1 MDTDYFV
8 QHANQAGLCGHTDW
22 RLPTANELRN
32 LFNVE
37 ARGFSLQAPAGLAS
51 IPTLETSGYWTA
63 ISDPVYSNRAVVISS
78 GQSYD
83 SFLPK
88 NGGTGIGGGY
98 FVILVRGG
106 VQ

>member
-1 MDTDYFV
+1 M
-8 QHANQAGLCGHTDW
+8 
-22 RLPTANELRN
+22 
-32 LFNVE
+32 
-37 ARGFSLQAPAGLAS
+37 QAPAGLAS

-63 ISDPVYSNRAVVISS
+63 ISDPVYSDRAVVISS

-88 NGGTGIGGGY
+88 DGSTGIGGGY